1 MPATTLGQLQSAL
14 ASAGATNSGNYIEPG
29 ASFVNAM
36 NEIGPRVYNM
46 GMWRDLVTE
55 QVYLG
60 EDGYISL
67 DRDTDAVL
75 FAAIN
80 NIPQR
85 VFAAF
90 HDVSTLGVTTNLPG
104 MCGLI
109 DMNYHT
115 AKRELTSIQD
125 VTDWEDVTPIS
136 TLHLTEEDGTLLTLI
151 NLDGGDI
158 IVRGRTLEGLKVN
171 GTLVGATTQTV
182 TFATPIVFFDEIR
195 GVDLPFT
202 VHVRTDVADELT
214 NIAEILRGSDT
225 VRYRRFKV
233 SGARDETYVHVLVKR
248 GWLTVKE
255 SSDTVWLGN
264 ISAWKHALLGKLAE
278 DNADVERAN
287 YHWQVSRQMLDDEK
301 DTSRGAAM
309 PKLDL
314 DLVSGSGYAI
324 HNLY

>member
-29 ASFVNAM
+29 ASFVNSM
-36 NEIGPRVYNM
+36 NEIGPRVYNL

-55 QVYLG
+55 QVYTG
-60 EDGYISL
+60 ADGYISL
-67 DRDTDAVL
+67 DRDTDAVI
-75 FAAIN
+75 FANIN

-90 HDVSTLGVTTNLPG
+90 HDMSTFGVTTNLPAQ
-104 MCGLI
+104 CGLI

-115 AKRELTSIQD
+115 AKRDLTSIQD
-125 VTDWEDVTPIS
+125 VTDFEDVTPIS
-136 TLHLTEEDGTLLTLI
+136 TLHLTEENGTALTLV
-151 NLDGGDI
+151 NLGDGDI
-158 IVRGRTLEGLKVN
+158 IVRGRTLEGVKVN
-171 GTLVGATTQTV
+171 GTLVGATTQTI
-182 TFATPIVFFDEIR
+182 TFATPVVFFDEIR

-214 NIAEILRGSDT
+214 NIAEILRGSDL

-233 SGARDETYVHVLVKR
+233 SAAQESTYVHVLVKR
-248 GWLTVKE
+248 GWQEAAEPT
-255 SSDTVWLGN
+255 DIVWLGN
-264 ISAWKHALLGKLAE
+264 IAAWKHALLGKLAE

-287 YHWQVSRQMLDDEK
+287 YHWQVCRQMLEDERS
-301 DTSRGAAM
+301 TTRGAAI

-324 HNLY
+324 HSQY

>member
-29 ASFVNAM
+29 ASFVNSM
-36 NEIGPRVYNM
+36 NEIGPRVYSL

-55 QVYLG
+55 QVYEG
-60 EDGYISL
+60 MDGYISL
-67 DRDTDAVL
+67 DRDIESVM

-90 HDVSTLGVTTNLPG
+90 HDVSTFGVTTSLPIQ
-104 MCGLI
+104 CGLI

-115 AKRELTSIQD
+115 SKRDLTSIQD
-125 VTDWEDVTPIS
+125 VDTFEEVTPIS
-136 TLHLTEEDGTLLTLI
+136 TLHLTEEDGTALTLA

-171 GTLVGATTQTV
+171 GTLVGATTQTI
-182 TFATPIVFFDEIR
+182 TFATPVVFFDEIR
-195 GVDLPFT
+195 GVDLPFI
-202 VHVRTDVADELT
+202 VHVRTDVADVDT
-214 NIAEILRGSDT
+214 NIAEIQRGSDL

-233 SGARDETYVHVLVKR
+233 SGNTDSTYVHILVKR
-248 GWLTVKE
+248 SWMTVAE
-255 SSDTVWLGN
+255 TSDIVWLGN

-278 DNADVERAN
+278 DNADIERAN
-287 YHWQVSRQMLDDEK
+287 YHWQVARQMLEDEK
-301 DTSRGAAM
+301 DASRGAAI

-324 HNLY
+324 HSLY